1 MPSNSRFLRIKLRS
15 KLFHHIQRLNQM
27 LKRHLIPF
35 PHSKRMSRPNRILN
49 LPPIDIP
56 QSQRVNLLRSDGAR
70 SPDLGDES
78 CPDLNFRFLR
88 KIVKMESH
96 VNTGEEGFVECLD
109 TIGGEEEDTTV
120 VFDVTE
126 TLKKIWQKKSETILF
141 LSISTYNTATIA
153 FLSRSCIDLRSRKTS
168 ACKNINCQ
176 QSG

>member
-35 PHSKRMSRPNRILN
+35 PHSERMSRPNRILN

-56 QSQRVNLLRSDGAR
+56 QSQRVNLLGGDGAR

-88 KIVKMESH
+88 KVAEMERD
-96 VNTGEEGFVECLD
+96 VDTREERFVEYFD

-120 VFDVTE
+120 VLDVTE
-126 TLKKIWQKKSETILF
+126 TF
-141 LSISTYNTATIA
+141 
-153 FLSRSCIDLRSRKTS
+153 F
-168 ACKNINCQ
+168 
-176 QSG
+176 